1 MKRTIRFFAAL
12 LLLSV
17 LGGCAFK
24 SGDELLK
31 TPKPP
36 KDYQALETELQKM
49 LDSSKGMLYA
59 APKSG
64 EYRSTVQLKD
74 LDADGED
81 EAIAFFRESSQSS
94 TYYVVVYKKIGTQYI
109 KMGTIVGNA
118 TAIAAVDYPVFT
130 PEGRCGIVIAWKL
143 TGESTTGLTV
153 CSFEGTRFAPIL
165 ETEYLD
171 YELLDLTGDGRREL
185 VTINADATGK
195 KTARMYAYTEHDEM
209 PNTMELRGEAPLA
222 YDTKTVVR
230 VKAGYVSYHRPALF
244 VEEKSDSG
252 VGLLTDIFLYDG
264 AGFRNIAPDTGQN
277 EAYSTYRPVSV
288 YAADANG
295 DGITEI
301 PRAQLIPGYQSGAAD
316 ALYFLDWYVY
326 GEDQPSKVSTTYTS
340 LSEEWQLT
348 VPDSWSDAV
357 TVTRT
362 SSTSGISLTTFETY
376 NPGGVN
382 TPLLRIY
389 RLTDVTSRYLT
400 ERESIHTLREAGS
413 TVYAAEIPEGAAS
426 SALSLT
432 LSQVEQRFKLITQGW
447 AEQSRTMG

>member
-1 MKRTIRFFAAL
+1 MKKTIRFFAAL
-12 LLLSV
+12 LMLSV
-17 LGGCAFK
+17 LSGCAFK

-94 TYYVVVYKKIGTQYI
+94 TYYVVVYKKVGSKYI
-109 KMGTIVGNA
+109 KMGTVVGNA

-130 PEGRCGIVIAWKL
+130 PAGKCGIVIAWKL

-171 YELLDLTGDGRREL
+171 YKLLDLTSDGRREL
-185 VTINADATGK
+185 VTINADAAGK
-195 KTARMYAYTEHDEM
+195 KTARMYAYIEHEGA
-209 PNTMELRGEAPLA
+209 PSTMELRGEAPLA
-222 YDTKTVVR
+222 YDAKTVVG

-244 VEEKSDSG
+244 VEEKNDSG
-252 VGLLTDIFLYDG
+252 VGLLTDIFLYDS
-264 AGFRNIAPDTGQN
+264 AGFRNIAPETGQN
-277 EAYSTYRPVSV
+277 EAYSTYRLVSV

-301 PRAQLIPGYQSGAAD
+301 PRARLIPGYQSGAAD

-326 GEDQPSKVSTTYTS
+326 GAEQPAKVSTTYTS

-348 VPDSWSDAV
+348 VPDSWSGMV

-362 SSTSGISLTTFETY
+362 SSTSGISSTTFEVY
-376 NPGGVN
+376 NPAGNN

-389 RLTDVTSRYLT
+389 RLTDVASRYLT
-400 ERESIHTLREAGS
+400 DRDDIHTLRETGS
-413 TVYAAEIPEGAAS
+413 AIYAAEIPTEAAS
-426 SALSLT
+426 SALALT
-432 LSQVEQRFKLITQGW
+432 LSQVEECFKLVAQGW
-447 AEQSRTMG
+447 AE